1 MEIPVKDSAMKLQ
14 FSLTSKTCVIAAL
27 VFSAGL
33 IHASPIVYTANT
45 SDFVPGGQT
54 LGINGGTVSGTI
66 ETDGTIGTLDSSDI
80 LGWSLLLNDGTGQTF
95 TLNPG
100 NSTAT
105 LTGTATTATASLLQF
120 NYDTPDDGALG
131 YFEILDST
139 DGWGLGF
146 ALPGSTANGGIT
158 NPDGASD
165 IGILSF
171 DPQPITIGTA
181 APEPST
187 SLLLLS
193 SALGMLGVVRALSR
207 MRG

>member
-1 MEIPVKDSAMKLQ
+1 MKLQ
-14 FSLTSKTCVIAAL
+14 CSSISKICTLAAL
-27 VFSAGL
+27 LFGAGL
-33 IHASPIVYTANT
+33 VHAGSIVYTVSS
-45 SDFVPGGQT
+45 SDFVPSGHI
-54 LGINGGTVSGTI
+54 LGLNGGTVSGTI
-66 ETDGTIGTLDSSDI
+66 ETDGTIGTLGPGDI
-80 LGWSLLLNDGTGQTF
+80 LSWSLLLNDGTGQSF

-139 DGWGLGF
+139 AGWGLGF

-158 NPDGASD
+158 NPDGALD

-171 DPQPITIGTA
+171 DPQPLTIGTVV
-181 APEPST
+181 PEPST
-187 SLLLLS
+187 FLLLLS
-193 SALGMLGVVRALSR
+193 SALGMLAVRAR
-207 MRG
+207 CKMRG